1 MLRES
6 RLHAP
11 VEGLILDFGGTI
23 DTNGC
28 HWGKMLWHAYER
40 QHVPV
45 SEEQFRKA
53 YVDGERALEKNP
65 FIKADYTFRKT
76 LHTKLRLE
84 MEWLCTSGAWDA
96 DGETFERMLQAVLD
110 DVYQRTSDTIA
121 RSRKVLELLHERLPM
136 VLVTNFYGNM
146 HAVLEEFQL
155 AHLFDVVVESAVVGI
170 RKPDA
175 RIFKMGVQALQM
187 EPSRIVS
194 VGDSF
199 YKDVE
204 PSKKVGCQTV
214 WIKGEGWTDAIYDEA
229 FPEAVITDFAA
240 LSELVELV

>member
-6 RLHAP
+6 KIHAP
-11 VEGLILDFGGTI
+11 VEGLIFDFGGTI

-28 HWGKMLWHAYER
+28 HWGRMLWHAYER

-45 SEEQFRKA
+45 SEKQFRQA

-65 FIKADYTFRKT
+65 LIRSDFTFRKT

-84 MEWLCTSGAWDA
+84 MESLCTSGAWDA
-96 DGETFERMLQAVLD
+96 DGDTFDSMLHAVLN
-110 DVYQRTSDTIA
+110 DVYHRTSATIA
-121 RSRKVLELLHERLPM
+121 QSRKTLEQLHGRVPM
-136 VLVTNFYGNM
+136 ALVTNFYGNM

-155 AHLFDVVVESAVVGI
+155 GHLFDAVVESAVVGI

-175 RIFKMGVQALQM
+175 RIFKMAVKALQVP
-187 EPSRIVS
+187 PSRIVS

-214 WIKGEGWTDAIYDEA
+214 WIKGEGWTDAVYDED
-229 FPEAVITDFAA
+229 FPDAVITDFAV
-240 LSELVELV
+240 LSELMELI